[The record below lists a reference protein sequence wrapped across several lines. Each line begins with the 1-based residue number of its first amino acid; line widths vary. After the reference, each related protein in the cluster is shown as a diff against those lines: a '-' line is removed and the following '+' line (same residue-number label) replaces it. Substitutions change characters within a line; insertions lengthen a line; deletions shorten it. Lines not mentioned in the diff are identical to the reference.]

1 MQPGLKRKQQK
12 LSYLERV
19 GENQA
24 DRLERDK
31 VGPLV
36 ICKSRV
42 NQIIFPLRASRKLR
56 ADVDGGG
63 AGPVRNF
70 VSRRRLSFTARL
82 RNRPQLLQDEPRNQ
96 FKGLVNCIF
105 LFGQINSGSST
116 KLQISFA
123 HLGSTTVCHPPRCA
137 EAANSRWWGSRWQ
150 LVNWSSPPIWLLK
163 MLLRTNL
170 TNSMEEPIWL

>member
-82 RNRPQLLQDEPRNQ
+82 RNRPQLLQDGPRNQ

-105 LFGQINSGSST
+105 IFGQINLWFTARFQIILHIWAPPQFATLQDVLRRPIPGGGGAGGSS
-116 KLQISFA
+116 
-123 HLGSTTVCHPPRCA
+123 
-137 EAANSRWWGSRWQ
+137 
-150 LVNWSSPPIWLLK
+150 
-163 MLLRTNL
+163 
-170 TNSMEEPIWL
+170 

>member
-1 MQPGLKRKQQK
+1 MGKTRRIAW
-12 LSYLERV
+12 S
-19 GENQA
+19 GT
-24 DRLERDK
+24 RLD
-31 VGPLV
+31 PLV

-82 RNRPQLLQDEPRNQ
+82 RNRPQLLQDGTKEPIQGVGQLHIPIWTNK
-96 FKGLVNCIF
+96 FVNY
-105 LFGQINSGSST
+105 NY
-116 KLQISFA
+116 ISNYFA
-123 HLGSTTVCHPPRCA
+123 CMGSTTVCHPLRCA
-137 EAANSRWWGSRWQ
+137 EAANSRWWWSRWQ

>member
-82 RNRPQLLQDEPRNQ
+82 RNRPQLLQDGPRNQ

-105 LFGQINSGSST
+105 IFGQIN
-116 KLQISFA
+116 L
-123 HLGSTTVCHPPRCA
+123 
-137 EAANSRWWGSRWQ
+137 
-150 LVNWSSPPIWLLK
+150 
-163 MLLRTNL
+163 
-170 TNSMEEPIWL
+170 